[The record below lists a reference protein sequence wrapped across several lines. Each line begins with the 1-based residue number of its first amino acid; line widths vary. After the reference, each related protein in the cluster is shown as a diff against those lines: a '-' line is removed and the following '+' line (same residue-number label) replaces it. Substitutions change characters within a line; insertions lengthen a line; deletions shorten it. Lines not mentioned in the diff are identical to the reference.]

1 MRLLKKFFQHAVLI
15 CIIGYPI
22 YKSLNYFQSL
32 NPIEKELSD
41 FKFSDIYFSYINE
54 KELDDDIF
62 FVDIGVK
69 DRSTTRVEISRFI
82 TYINKYIHPK
92 VIALDVNFS
101 YDNTIPKNVN
111 EELVNALS
119 FDNIVMSYNL
129 KNIHGQWLKDKSE
142 IPIDYSVVK
151 EGFSNNLVEKV
162 EYGVERFFK
171 PYVIIDEKKERHFSL
186 EIGKFL
192 NKDVDNSLFNI
203 HDKVM
208 INFAYRYNESILIN
222 DSNNYNLLKDKIVIV
237 GLFTKDD
244 NGRPLYNQDVHYTP
258 SNPHYLGKSPP
269 DMYGGEVIANIIS
282 NIKNDSFIKY
292 YPELSKWATIILSI
306 LIYIIL
312 LYFMGKSNNIFLVS
326 SLVIQ
331 FALVAFF
338 IFLSI
343 LFIAKFN
350 VYIDLTI
357 LAVITF
363 LSVEFIGVID
373 EIIDSIKS
381 WIRKYKRS

>member
-69 DRSTTRVEISRFI
+69 DRRTTRVEISRFI

-208 INFAYRYNESILIN
+208 INFAYRYNDLILIN

>member
-41 FKFSDIYFSYINE
+41 FKFSDIYFSYVDE

-69 DRSTTRVEISRFI
+69 DRRTTRVEISRFI
-82 TYINKYIHPK
+82 TYLNKYIHPK
-92 VIALDVNFS
+92 VIAIDVNFS
-101 YDNTIPKNVN
+101 YDNTIPKSIN
-111 EELVNALS
+111 EELVSALS
-119 FDNIVMSYNL
+119 SDNIVMSYNL
-129 KNIHGQWLKDKSE
+129 KNIQGQWLKDKSE
-142 IPIDYSVVK
+142 IPIDYNIVK

-171 PYVIIDEKKERHFSL
+171 PYVIIDEKKEQHFSL
-186 EIGKFL
+186 AVGKFL
-192 NKDVDNSLFNI
+192 NKDVANSLFDI

-208 INFAYRYNESILIN
+208 INFAYRYNEIILIN

-343 LFIAKFN
+343 FFIAKFN
-350 VYIDLTI
+350 MYIDLTI

>member
-69 DRSTTRVEISRFI
+69 DRRTTRVEISRFI

-269 DMYGGEVIANIIS
+269 DMYGGEVIACNPS
-282 NIKNDSFIKY
+282 NQS
-292 YPELSKWATIILSI
+292 
-306 LIYIIL
+306 
-312 LYFMGKSNNIFLVS
+312 G
-326 SLVIQ
+326 
-331 FALVAFF
+331 
-338 IFLSI
+338 
-343 LFIAKFN
+343 LF
-350 VYIDLTI
+350 
-357 LAVITF
+357 
-363 LSVEFIGVID
+363 SVKV
-373 EIIDSIKS
+373 
-381 WIRKYKRS
+381 